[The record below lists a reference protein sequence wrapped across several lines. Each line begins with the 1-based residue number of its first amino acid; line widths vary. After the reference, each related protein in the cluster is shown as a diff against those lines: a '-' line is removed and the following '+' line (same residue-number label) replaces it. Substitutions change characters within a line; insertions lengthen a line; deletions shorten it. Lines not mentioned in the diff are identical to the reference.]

1 MNKGIPRWTK
11 ISPSSFRV
19 RGEDH
24 ADGVEGSFLEREGW
38 EVVVVEVPEAT
49 GRDNHALV
57 GVLADDH
64 HADDLEAS
72 HVQLLDTLL
81 DDLAELQTAA
91 THHARIIILV
101 CEILFQHFG
110 DDFPDLLDEKQEDV
124 RLDWIIIIILFYI
137 ISLLEYYLHSRCL
150 IRIRKR
156 LISDNRDSTDGSTSL
171 DFIIRT

>member
-1 MNKGIPRWTK
+1 MNRGIPRWAK
-11 ISPSSFRV
+11 ISPSSLRV

-49 GRDNHALV
+49 GRDHHALV

-72 HVQLLDTLL
+72 HVQLLDALL

-91 THHARIIILV
+91 THHARIVILV
-101 CEILFQHFG
+101 REILFQHFG

-124 RLDWIIIIILFYI
+124 RLDWIIIIII
-137 ISLLEYYLHSRCL
+137 
-150 IRIRKR
+150 
-156 LISDNRDSTDGSTSL
+156 
-171 DFIIRT
+171 